1 MGNEIAGIASATNLN
16 GPQTSYNST
25 VAAQAQAVD
34 ENAKAREVR
43 ATEKSGDS
51 ANAKLKTQ
59 SEGTT
64 KTTIEDNNVVLFRRY
79 DDDGK
84 ITNEVPP
91 GYRGEA

>member
-51 ANAKLKTQ
+51 ANAKLETQ
-59 SEGTT
+59 SEGKT

>member
-43 ATEKSGDS
+43 ATEESGDS
-51 ANAKLKTQ
+51 ANAKLETQ

-64 KTTIEDNNVVLFRRY
+64 KTDIVDKNVVLFRRY
-79 DDDGK
+79 DDDGNM
-84 ITNEVPP
+84 TNEVPP
-91 GYRGEA
+91 GYKGKA